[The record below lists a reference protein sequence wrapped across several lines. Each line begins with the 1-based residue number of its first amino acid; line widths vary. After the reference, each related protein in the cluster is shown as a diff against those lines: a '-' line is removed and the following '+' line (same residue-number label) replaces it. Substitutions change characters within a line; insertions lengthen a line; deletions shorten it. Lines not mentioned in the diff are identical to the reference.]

1 MHTNFASQELCKEA
15 IVWRQLRHENI
26 APFLGLC
33 EDSELFRNR
42 VALVSPWMSNG
53 DLSSYLQK
61 NPDVD
66 RVPFVSSFRK
76 EKNRNTERRLT
87 MSPYLQ
93 AVQVATG
100 MNYLHSQDPQVI
112 HGDLRAVSSD
122 ISLSTA
128 YCLNVS
134 PILEQCTRG

>member
-1 MHTNFASQELCKEA
+1 MLLANLPPAHAKEFTPQELCKEA

-33 EDSELFRNR
+33 EDTELFRNR

-61 NPDVD
+61 NPEVD
-66 RVPFVSSFRK
+66 RVPFVSNFRT
-76 EKNRNTERRLT
+76 EKQNRNMERKLT

-122 ISLSTA
+122 ISLSIA
-128 YCLNVS
+128 Y
-134 PILEQCTRG
+134 